1 MASEILRWI
10 LRKKKTRGKL
20 FLTRK
25 FRKFAKKLHKNARER
40 AKCGKIFA
48 MKPKTAI
55 AKNLAGGKGET
66 VLNHILSANELND
79 KTRMFAEVTLAPG
92 TSIGFHAH
100 HGESETY
107 YILAGTGAYNDNG
120 EIRTISRGDVTFTAS
135 GNSHG
140 IENTGTENL
149 VFIAL
154 ILKD

>member
-1 MASEILRWI
+1 
-10 LRKKKTRGKL
+10 
-20 FLTRK
+20 
-25 FRKFAKKLHKNARER
+25 
-40 AKCGKIFA
+40 
-48 MKPKTAI
+48 MKPKTTI

-66 VLNHILSANELND
+66 VLNHILGANELND
-79 KTRMFAEVTLAPG
+79 KTRMFAEVTLVPG
-92 TSIGFHAH
+92 ASIGFHPH

-107 YILAGTGAYNDNG
+107 YILAGTGTYNDNG
-120 EIRTISRGDVTFTAS
+120 KPRQVSRGDVTFTPS